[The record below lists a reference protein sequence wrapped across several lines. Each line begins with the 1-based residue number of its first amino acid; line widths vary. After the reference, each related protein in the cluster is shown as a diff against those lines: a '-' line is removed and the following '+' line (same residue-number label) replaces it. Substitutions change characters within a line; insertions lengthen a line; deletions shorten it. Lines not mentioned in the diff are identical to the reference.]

1 MTVDSGFV
9 NNPSDIR
16 RRATTTQNV
25 ARQPAKSRPIPP
37 FVPARAIK
45 DQSGI
50 CTARIATDLSIQ
62 CGQESMTD
70 PAGGSGMISH
80 FLLRLRPPSRADII
94 SVDILKSLSDGYS
107 IIPAGGFA
115 PCQQLRQG
123 PHFDPAPCRL
133 LSTDST
139 AGCTLLGLSRRRV
152 GPLVHPDPR
161 RPSSLFVWDANRAG
175 MDQLLTPEFWKI
187 QIEVARADSRGAKPA
202 CAMT

>member
-94 SVDILKSLSDGYS
+94 SVDMLKSLSDGYS

-152 GPLVHPDPR
+152 GSSSIPTPAVHPDHP
-161 RPSSLFVWDANRAG
+161 SLFEIPIERAWINY
-175 MDQLLTPEFWKI
+175 LLLSFGKFRLRS
-187 QIEVARADSRGAKPA
+187 QRAPFGSLCR
-202 CAMT
+202 CF